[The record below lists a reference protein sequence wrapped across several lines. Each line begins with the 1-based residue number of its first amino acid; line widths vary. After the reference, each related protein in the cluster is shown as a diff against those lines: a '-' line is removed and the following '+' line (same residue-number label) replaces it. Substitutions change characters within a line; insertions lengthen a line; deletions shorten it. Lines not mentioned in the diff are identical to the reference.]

1 MVYQLLNNDNNS
13 NTKYEKLKTLETNI
27 KIICVYIIYYLFTNA
42 IDISSLNL
50 LIIKNDNNWYKNN
63 DICYNILI
71 YFYLSNYIIEL
82 YFVFVKIISQNVNT
96 FYYRFNICYYIF
108 YLNFVLFS
116 DIFNFH
122 QSVFTLTQIII
133 FYIFKTLAIIVN
145 INLTQYLYNISKQ
158 NETVETENYL
168 VA

>member
-1 MVYQLLNNDNNS
+1 MVYQLLNNDNN
-13 NTKYEKLKTLETNI
+13 NNKYQKLITLETNI

-50 LIIKNDNNWYKNN
+50 LIINNDNNWYKNN
-63 DICYNILI
+63 DICYTILI
-71 YFYLSNYIIEL
+71 YFYLSNCIIEL
-82 YFVFVKIISQNVNT
+82 YFVFVKIISQNVST

-122 QSVFTLTQIII
+122 QSVFTLTQTII
-133 FYIFKTLAIIVN
+133 FYLIKTMVIILN
-145 INLTQYLYNISKQ
+145 INLTQYLYKIVN
-158 NETVETENYL
+158 VETEHYL
-168 VA
+168 EV